1 MSGTSKKII
10 GQMSVPGRLFLEM
23 TEKVDS
29 ITSLKSMLDGPSNGN
44 TSEILEAILGSSIIL
59 GVSDIHFEP
68 EETEMKLRFRMDG
81 ILQEVRKF
89 DYATYKAILSRIK
102 LLSGVKL
109 NVTQVS
115 QDGRFSVDFPKIE
128 TNERGKLFVNEEVDK
143 EYIEIRSSFLPSEY
157 GEATVLR
164 ILNPKK
170 LVEMEGLGLR
180 KDLRDGFEKE
190 IKKPNGMIIVTGPTG
205 SGKTTT
211 LYAVLKKL
219 RNPEIKIITIEDP
232 VEYHLEG
239 ISQTEVHHDK
249 GYDFANGLKAIVRQD
264 PDVILVG
271 EIRDLET
278 AEIALQAALTGH
290 LVLSTL
296 HTNDAAGAVARLQ
309 SLGEKPHNIAPAINV
324 VIAQRLLRKVCPDCS
339 KKERIPEDVYEKMER
354 GLKNVPT
361 EIITFSRE
369 SEISTAVGC
378 QKCNQT
384 GYRGRIGIFEMLKVD
399 AEMEKL
405 ILSGPSSSEINE
417 KAVSGG
423 MLTIY
428 QDGLIKVLM
437 NETTLN
443 EVERVAYE

>member
-1 MSGTSKKII
+1 
-10 GQMSVPGRLFLEM
+10 MSVPDRLFLEM
-23 TEKVDS
+23 TKSVDS
-29 ITSLKSMLDGPSNGN
+29 ISSLKSMFDRPSNGS
-44 TSEILEAILGSSIIL
+44 TSEILEVIMGASILL
-59 GVSDIHFEP
+59 GVSDIHLEP
-68 EETEMKLRFRMDG
+68 EEKEMKLRFRMDG
-81 ILQEVRKF
+81 MLQDVARF
-89 DYATYKAILSRIK
+89 DHAAYKAILSRMK

-109 NVTQVS
+109 NVTQIS
-115 QDGRFSVDFPKIE
+115 QDGRFSVNFPKVG
-128 TNERGKLFVNEEVDK
+128 TDDRKKLFVDETVDK
-143 EYIEIRSSFLPSEY
+143 EYVEIRSSFLPSEY

-180 KDLRDGFEKE
+180 RDLRDGFEKE

-232 VEYHLEG
+232 VEYHLKG

-309 SLGEKPHNIAPAINV
+309 SLGEKPYNIAPAINV
-324 VIAQRLLRKVCPDCS
+324 VIAQRLIRKVCPDCS
-339 KKERIPEDVYEKMER
+339 EKERIPEDVYEKVER
-354 GLKNVPT
+354 GLKNIPT
-361 EIITFSRE
+361 EIISFSKE
-369 SEISTAVGC
+369 SEISKAVGC
-378 QKCNQT
+378 EKCNKT

-423 MLTIY
+423 MVTIY

-437 NETTLN
+437 NETTLE
-443 EVERVAYE
+443 EVERVASE